1 MPRAQ
6 AIPDQ
11 LRPEI
16 ERRILV
22 DKQSHVEVL
31 QWLAGEGY
39 VCVPFTLKRK
49 LKQWGISRQGLAAEP
64 FVVGYINNQF
74 HTTLDNDNT
83 IATQLN
89 TRGYPITASGVKEI
103 RLTNGWRHKQAT
115 EEQKT
120 E

>member
-22 DKQSHVEVL
+22 DKQSHSEVL

-39 VCVPFTLKRK
+39 ACVPLTLKRK
-49 LKQWGISRQGLAAEP
+49 LKEWGISRRGLAAKP
-64 FVVGYINNQF
+64 FVVGYIDGQF
-74 HTTLDNDNT
+74 HTTLDDDKT

-89 TRGYPITASGVKEI
+89 T
-103 RLTNGWRHKQAT
+103 
-115 EEQKT
+115 
-120 E
+120 